1 MEDRFNESTGSGDR
15 AKTKVNYS
23 NDEITVVWKPHLC
36 IHSTH
41 CFKELPS
48 VFKPLQR
55 KWVDVNGASSDSIIV
70 QVKRCPSGAL
80 SYFLNEKRK
89 KPTIDNPP
97 ETWQ

>member
-1 MEDRFNESTGSGDR
+1 MEERFNPSADADDKQPEIH
-15 AKTKVNYS
+15 YS
-23 NDEITVVWKPHLC
+23 NDDITVLWKPKLC

-55 KWVDVNGASSDSIIV
+55 KWIDVNGASTDNIIV

-80 SYFLNEKRK
+80 SFFLNR
-89 KPTIDNPP
+89 
-97 ETWQ
+97 